1 VSPDGAD
8 NIGLSTVANTATAP
22 ATKRGEH
29 RQDERTAFEVRVC
42 RRHSQACTDRLAPIC
57 YGYDRVATGADG
69 WCYGQGMQLRCIA
82 TCWGMV
88 STL

>member
-1 VSPDGAD
+1 MSKVGDAVSPDGAD

-42 RRHSQACTDRLAPIC
+42 RRRWATAKHAPTGLLQYAMVMTVSQLSQ
-57 YGYDRVATGADG
+57 RVGATARAG
-69 WCYGQGMQLRCIA
+69 
-82 TCWGMV
+82 
-88 STL
+88 S